1 MALMIQQTADQTFA
15 DDSSRRRSTF
25 YVPLSTEDLTSREDD
40 DDDEEDVKK
49 SNENIYNPN
58 LSGYSCDWSL
68 NDSLDSSEILRE
80 KSNNYTSDDSNRLK
94 RYGIVLN
101 GSVNI
106 DDSNLEVHANH
117 KRTKTK
123 TITSST
129 PIKEIVKCK
138 EITSA
143 AVPITVTITSPVKE
157 KSKTLPVK
165 EQPTSFPPKNSFILK
180 STPKISYT
188 SLSDSSGL
196 LTYENNNNNNNNVIS
211 SNMKIALP
219 KKSLSFIR
227 RTHSTKLSRNNS
239 LLKSLTSKCVEHS
252 NESLPVNVYDL
263 SVERLEL
270 YLKAENCDELM
281 KELFLREPL
290 DVSSSESCEKNFNNN
305 NNVNHNNNN
314 IKDVEDDEDV
324 HSGKN
329 NENEEK
335 SFLYVVFQELLA
347 ECC

>member
-1 MALMIQQTADQTFA
+1 MALILQTADQTFG

-40 DDDEEDVKK
+40 DDEAKK
-49 SNENIYNPN
+49 SNDHIYNPN

-68 NDSLDSSEILRE
+68 NDSLDGSEMLRE
-80 KSNNYTSDDSNRLK
+80 KSNNNNNNYTSDDSHRLK

-117 KRTKTK
+117 KRSKTK
-123 TITSST
+123 NITSST

-138 EITSA
+138 EITEA
-143 AVPITVTITSPVKE
+143 AVPITVTIISPPVKE

-165 EQPTSFPPKNSFILK
+165 ESQPLQSIFPPKSSFILK
-180 STPKISYT
+180 STPKISSSINYT
-188 SLSDSSGL
+188 SLSDSSAL
-196 LTYENNNNNNNNVIS
+196 HDHCNNNNNNQ
-211 SNMKIALP
+211 KQIASP

-263 SVERLEL
+263 SAERLEL

-281 KELFLREPL
+281 KELFFREPL
-290 DVSSSESCEKNFNNN
+290 DISSSDSCGKNSNNN
-305 NNVNHNNNN
+305 NGNHN
-314 IKDVEDDEDV
+314 KDDDEDDV
-324 HSGKN
+324 HSGKR
-329 NENEEK
+329 NEIIK
-335 SFLYVVFQELLA
+335 SSFRRI
-347 ECC
+347 